1 MLKVNFES
9 KDLQTEKII
18 SAAIEVHRILGPGF
32 LESIYEEA
40 LCYELKLR
48 NIEFK
53 RQLLVPVTYKN
64 LTIKKHRMD
73 LVVENSVIV
82 EIKAIN
88 YLPDIAT
95 AQTLSYLKAL
105 EYNKALIINFGRK
118 MLTNGIKRLSLSK

>member
-1 MLKVNFES
+1 MLKYNFET

-73 LVVENSVIV
+73 LVVEDSVIV

-88 YLPDIAT
+88 HLPDIAI

-105 EYNKALIINFGRK
+105 KYNKALIINFGRK
-118 MLTNGIKRLSLSK
+118 MLTNGIKRLSSSK